1 MKLGVL
7 FSSGKDSC
15 LAMHLAKEQGH
26 EIVCLISLE
35 SENPYSWMFH
45 TPNVQLIVEQAKC
58 LDLPLV
64 MRKTK
69 GEKEKELVDLKEAI
83 SDAREK
89 YPMDG
94 VITGAVYSRYQW
106 ARVDKICGDLNLV
119 SQNPLWHHDQEQ
131 LLRDLISKK
140 FNVIISSIACD
151 GLTKD
156 FLGKKIDTDMIQK
169 LSDLNKKIG
178 INVAGEGGEYETL
191 VVDCPMFKKKIVIE
205 DSMTVMENENT
216 GNYIVKKIRLEEKE

>member
-15 LAMHLAKEQGH
+15 LAMHIAKEQGH
-26 EIVCLISLE
+26 QIVCLISLE

-45 TPNVQLIVEQAKC
+45 TPNVQLVKEQAKC

-69 GEKEKELVDLKEAI
+69 GEKEKELIDLKGAI
-83 SDAREK
+83 SEAREK
-89 YPMDG
+89 YPIDG

-106 ARVDKICGDLNLV
+106 TRVDKICGDLNLV
-119 SQNPLWHHDQEQ
+119 CQSPLWHHDQEQ
-131 LLRDLISKK
+131 LLRDLISNK

-169 LSDLNKKIG
+169 LSSLNKEIG

-205 DSMTVMENENT
+205 DSQIVMENENT
-216 GNYIVKKIRLEEKE
+216 GNFIVKKIRLEEKE

>member
-15 LAMHLAKEQGH
+15 LAMHIAKEQGH

-45 TPNVQLIVEQAKC
+45 TPNVQLVEEQAKC

-83 SDAREK
+83 SEAREK
-89 YPMDG
+89 YPIDG
-94 VITGAVYSRYQW
+94 VLTGAVYSRYQW
-106 ARVDKICGDLNLV
+106 TRIDKICRDLNLICQ
-119 SQNPLWHHDQEQ
+119 SPLWHYDQEQ

-140 FNVIISSIACD
+140 FNAVISSIACD

-169 LSDLNKKIG
+169 LIALNKKIG

-191 VVDCPMFKKKIVIE
+191 VVDCPMFKKKIVVE

-216 GNYIVKKIRLEEKE
+216 GNYIVKKIKLEEKE